1 MCLRSIT
8 PSLKAFERLNYRAN
22 GKVFEQTSHAKSARE
37 QSVWVYLS
45 AVAVERFEKQQT
57 CLSSFSSAEVEAS
70 YKKALEQEEERITY
84 QRKMLLLSVK
94 KIRERENEMLIQ
106 GRNCLLRQRVEAS
119 ESELES
125 MLHLME
131 KQVNLVALRRFV
143 YKVATIPRTT
153 DIFHLI
159 HR

>member
-1 MCLRSIT
+1 
-8 PSLKAFERLNYRAN
+8 
-22 GKVFEQTSHAKSARE
+22 
-37 QSVWVYLS
+37 
-45 AVAVERFEKQQT
+45 
-57 CLSSFSSAEVEAS
+57 
-70 YKKALEQEEERITY
+70 
-84 QRKMLLLSVK
+84 MLLLSVK

-143 YKVATIPRTT
+143 YNVATIPRTT